1 MQIRTVL
8 LSLSFGLLSAAARA
22 GEHVT
27 WLHPEFP
34 PSYIESGEFAGQGY
48 LDRQLAVLQAKL
60 PGFTHSVVS
69 APLARIWHELPRADG
84 FCFLGASPT
93 EERLKA
99 AFFSRRGI
107 LTPIIQ
113 LALRAEES
121 ARIRPYLNAEG
132 EVDLGKLKR
141 ASELAGVYTDTA
153 TYGQIIDDF
162 IQAKDRKVGLKGV
175 VEMRHPFTLLEKART
190 DFIFVWPEQLTY
202 FKRSTHSDFATSS
215 YRVAGTSAAQPYY
228 VACSKGPVGDK
239 VISRI
244 DAVLAEPAAWHDFV
258 APLKTWFPP
267 VDFNRADRGEE

>member
-8 LSLSFGLLSAAARA
+8 LLVSLGLFSTATWA
-22 GEHVT
+22 GEHIT

-69 APLARIWHELPRADG
+69 APLARIWHELPRVDG
-84 FCFLGASPT
+84 ICFLGASPT
-93 EERLKA
+93 EERLNV

-113 LALRAEES
+113 LAVRADQS
-121 ARIRPYLNAEG
+121 DRIRPYLDAEG
-132 EVDLGKLKR
+132 EVDLDKLKF
-141 ASELAGVYTDTA
+141 ASDLVGAYTDTA
-153 TYGQIIDDF
+153 TYGQKIDDF
-162 IQAKDRKVGLKGV
+162 IHAKDLTVGLNRV

-202 FKRSTHSDFATSS
+202 YKRSTHSDFTTAS
-215 YRVAGTSAAQPYY
+215 YKVAGTSAAQPYY

-239 VISRI
+239 AISRI

-258 APLKTWFPP
+258 APLGTWFPP
-267 VDFNRADRGEE
+267 VDFDRADRGEE